1 MKTFARPVR
10 AVGLVLLCCGATA
23 ASLAAV
29 APAPVPTEAGDRC
42 EAAVAD
48 TIRRMR
54 GADATEVEFASARR
68 RLATALDNAD
78 QTAVKGE
85 GRYRGHGGA
94 AMNFSYSCAYDAR
107 TASTSGV
114 VFRDT
119 GHAGSSSHS
128 SWQPDL
134 SRFSPDACEAATA
147 QALKDKYPRV
157 GGIAFDA
164 GTRVLQPAADDH
176 TRLEGRGALVRAPGM
191 NATPFGFRCEFDS
204 GDGKVVSV
212 HTHD

>member
-1 MKTFARPVR
+1 MKTFARPIR
-10 AVGLVLLCCGATA
+10 AVGVVLLCCGATA

-29 APAPVPTEAGDRC
+29 APAPVPAEAGDRC
-42 EAAVAD
+42 EAAVAE

-54 GADATEVEFASARR
+54 GADAKEVEFVGASR
-68 RLATALDNAD
+68 RLAAALDNAD
-78 QTAVKGE
+78 QTTVKGK
-85 GRYRGHGGA
+85 GRYRGRSGA
-94 AMNFSYSCAYDAR
+94 AMNFSYGCAYDAR

-119 GHAGSSSHS
+119 GPARPGSRPA
-128 SWQPDL
+128 WQPDL

-147 QALKDKYPRV
+147 QALQDKYPRV

-164 GTRVLQPAADDH
+164 GTRVLQPAAGDR

-204 GDGKVVSV
+204 ASGKVVSV